1 MGSVAELSEPGT
13 LYRLSLL
20 EERWRSDRSP
30 RVFLQLADELRRA
43 GRGGRAVEVLREGLA
58 GHPDS
63 VSGWVVLG
71 RLLLD
76 EADAAGA
83 IEALERALEHDPA
96 QLVASRLLT
105 EAWIR
110 VGDAEKAGAS
120 LERSRLLSLP
130 DGDYE
135 VLAGQVRELSGEPGA
150 AAGRPA
156 LASASRPFELSPPDP
171 LPEIDLQ
178 RIGPGRR
185 GWVRVAV
192 DAEPFTTLLATTPG
206 SPAGV
211 ERRLRVGGVFDAPAA
226 TVEAPTTAPPGSSQ
240 ADAAAL
246 EAAAAPPELEPDRGA
261 ETVVAAGEA
270 AEELEPTATEPFAE
284 PIFEPQTIGE
294 EVERETHEASAAPAP
309 AAEAPAAFEPPA
321 ASSTLAALYLAQG
334 HLDEAEAEYR
344 RVLGDRPDDAEAL
357 AGLHDLQARRSV
369 APSPPA
375 GLTAR
380 KLRRLR
386 GLYEG
391 LRGRR
396 RAGRSGVS

>member
-1 MGSVAELSEPGT
+1 VGSVAELSEPGT

-30 RVFLQLADELRRA
+30 HVFLQLADELRRA

-58 GHPDS
+58 GHPES

-83 IEALERALEHDPA
+83 IEALERALERDPA

-110 VGDAEKAGAS
+110 VGDAEKAGES

-135 VLAGQVRELSGEPGA
+135 ALAAQVRALSGEPGA

-156 LASASRPFELSPPDP
+156 LASAGRPFELSPPDP

-192 DAEPFTTLLATTPG
+192 DSEPFTTLLTTTPG

-211 ERRLRVGGVFDAPAA
+211 ERRLRAGGVFDLPAA
-226 TVEAPTTAPPGSSQ
+226 TVEAATTAPPGPAP

-246 EAAAAPPELEPDRGA
+246 EAAAAPPALEPDRGA

-270 AEELEPTATEPFAE
+270 AEEREPPATEPFAE

-294 EVERETHEASAAPAP
+294 EVERETREESTAAPT
-309 AAEAPAAFEPPA
+309 EAPPAFEPPA

-344 RVLGDRPDDAEAL
+344 QVLGDRPDDAEAL
-357 AGLHDLQARRSV
+357 AGLRDVRERRSV

-386 GLYEG
+386 GFYEG
-391 LRGRR
+391 LRDRR